1 MNFTTRRDHFYV
13 TKARAI
19 HFRGYRISSGE
30 QQVFQTIEGEYRK
43 ISAGWIKTKIRSWR
57 KDEKE
62 LGIVLGNGLTR
73 PARSITK
80 EVSDS

>member
-1 MNFTTRRDHFYV
+1 MLQKLARFTFAGIV
-13 TKARAI
+13 FRATS
-19 HFRGYRISSGE
+19 FSNYR
-30 QQVFQTIEGEYRK
+30 FEGEYRE
-43 ISAGWIKTKIRSWR
+43 ISAGWIKTKIRSSR
-57 KDEKE
+57 RDEKE

>member
-1 MNFTTRRDHFYV
+1 MLQKLARFTFAGIV
-13 TKARAI
+13 FRAESNK
-19 HFRGYRISSGE
+19 FFKLSR
-30 QQVFQTIEGEYRK
+30 FEGEYRK